1 MKKLFVACSVAAA
14 LAITASCG
22 GGGGSTSMTTPT
34 PSSPM
39 PAAIDAFTQVALAI
53 VANPS
58 NTASPVP
65 VDGFAVVT
73 VDNGPPVEIY

>member
-1 MKKLFVACSVAAA
+1 
-14 LAITASCG
+14 
-22 GGGGSTSMTTPT
+22 
-34 PSSPM
+34 M